1 MNFDLNMFK
10 IKSKFGYGWN
20 SNKFEHGKD
29 EFRGWKA
36 YKVVMVS
43 EKAEVGARGV
53 NIINL

>member
-1 MNFDLNMFK
+1 MFK